1 MGDRDAGAY
10 IHTLQ
15 EKREDGETIT
25 RSDLVWLAL
34 CPIMGGD
41 MPQKERIQAALEL
54 IKKSGSL
61 SKKDKNMLEAVLYVL
76 AAKFLDSRELDE
88 VKEVMKMTQLGAML
102 IEEGRI
108 QGKEVMLIEI
118 IRHKLS
124 KGFSPDSL
132 AEFLDLD
139 PVYVR
144 KISAMILKKPD
155 KTDLEIAQALT
166 KVK

>member
-1 MGDRDAGAY
+1 
-10 IHTLQ
+10 
-15 EKREDGETIT
+15 
-25 RSDLVWLAL
+25 
-34 CPIMGGD
+34 

-76 AAKFLDSRELDE
+76 AAKFLDSREFKE

-102 IEEGRI
+102 IEDGRSQGLTEG
-108 QGKEVMLIEI
+108 KAVMLIEI

-124 KGFSPDSL
+124 K
-132 AEFLDLD
+132 EFLDLD

-144 KISAMILKKPD
+144 KISAMILEKPD

-166 KVK
+166 KIK

>member
-1 MGDRDAGAY
+1 
-10 IHTLQ
+10 
-15 EKREDGETIT
+15 
-25 RSDLVWLAL
+25 
-34 CPIMGGD
+34 

-76 AAKFLDSRELDE
+76 AAKFLDSRELEE

-102 IEEGRI
+102 IEEGRT
-108 QGKEVMLIEI
+108 QGKEEGRSEGKAAALIEI
-118 IRHKLS
+118 IRHKLE
-124 KGFSPDSL
+124 KGLSSDYISEL
-132 AEFLDLD
+132 LDLD

-144 KISAMILKKPD
+144 KISAIILEMPGR
-155 KTDLEIAQALT
+155 TDLEIAQKLT

>member
-1 MGDRDAGAY
+1 
-10 IHTLQ
+10 
-15 EKREDGETIT
+15 
-25 RSDLVWLAL
+25 
-34 CPIMGGD
+34 
-41 MPQKERIQAALEL
+41 MPQKERTQAALEL
-54 IKKSGSL
+54 IKDSDSIN
-61 SKKDKNMLEAVLYVL
+61 KKDKNILESVLYVL
-76 AAKFLDSRELDE
+76 AAKFLDSREFKE

-102 IEEGRI
+102 IEDGRSQGLTEG
-108 QGKEVMLIEI
+108 KAVMLIEI

>member
-1 MGDRDAGAY
+1 
-10 IHTLQ
+10 
-15 EKREDGETIT
+15 
-25 RSDLVWLAL
+25 
-34 CPIMGGD
+34 
-41 MPQKERIQAALEL
+41 MPQKERTQAALEL
-54 IKKSGSL
+54 IKDSDSIN
-61 SKKDKNMLEAVLYVL
+61 KKDKNILESVLYVL
-76 AAKFLDSRELDE
+76 AAKFLDSRELKE

-144 KISAMILKKPD
+144 KISAMILEKPD

-166 KVK
+166 KIK

>member
-1 MGDRDAGAY
+1 
-10 IHTLQ
+10 
-15 EKREDGETIT
+15 
-25 RSDLVWLAL
+25 
-34 CPIMGGD
+34 
-41 MPQKERIQAALEL
+41 MPQKERTQAALEL
-54 IKKSGSL
+54 IKDSDSIN
-61 SKKDKNMLEAVLYVL
+61 KKDKNILESMLYVL
-76 AAKFLDSRELDE
+76 AAKFLDSRELKE

>member
-1 MGDRDAGAY
+1 
-10 IHTLQ
+10 
-15 EKREDGETIT
+15 
-25 RSDLVWLAL
+25 
-34 CPIMGGD
+34 
-41 MPQKERIQAALEL
+41 
-54 IKKSGSL
+54 
-61 SKKDKNMLEAVLYVL
+61 MLEAVLYVL
-76 AAKFLDSRELDE
+76 AAKFLDSRELKE

-132 AEFLDLD
+132 AEFLDLN

-144 KISAMILKKPD
+144 KISAMILEKPD

-166 KVK
+166 KIK